1 LNCPPFRPYPLTA
14 GGHRQTVL
22 GFLARRNLRWPHAT
36 EDLLVDGEGD
46 VRLLLRASWQ
56 AGPRED
62 RPALVL
68 VHGLGG
74 WDEAGYGLA
83 AGLLAFARGW
93 HVVRMNMRGA
103 GHGVS
108 YCPRLYHAGLDGDLL
123 AVLRA
128 VAGATPRLA
137 LLGFSLGANLGL
149 LALGRLRERVPP
161 GLGAMVAVCP
171 PLDLLACAE
180 ALDRPANRLYQ
191 AYFVRKL
198 REGYRLRQRLAP
210 HLYEAG
216 REAGLATVREFDEQ
230 ITAPYGGF
238 ASAAEYYAASSAGP
252 WLERVDRRVL
262 LLAAADDPLIPAAS
276 LRRFA
281 RPASGLVEL
290 EVAPTGG
297 HVGFVGR
304 ARAPGSFW
312 AGDRALAF
320 LDGREP
326 AAGPTPPTPLRR

>member
-1 LNCPPFRPYPLTA
+1 VTCPPFRPYPLTA

-22 GFLARRNLRWPHAT
+22 GFFARRRLVWPHPT
-36 EDLLVDGEGD
+36 EDIVVDAERD

-56 AGPRED
+56 PGPREE

-83 AGLLAFARGW
+83 AGRLAFATGW

-108 YCPRLYHAGLDGDLL
+108 YCPRLYHAGLDGDLV

-128 VAGATPRLA
+128 VAGSTPRLA
-137 LLGFSLGANLGL
+137 LLGFSLGANVGL
-149 LALGRLRERVPP
+149 LALGRLGERVPA

-171 PLDLLACAE
+171 PLDLEACAE

-210 HLYEAG
+210 HLFEAG
-216 REAGLATVREFDEQ
+216 REAGIATVREFDEK

-238 ASAAEYYAASSAGP
+238 GSAAEYYAASSAGP
-252 WLERVDRRVL
+252 WLERIDRRVL
-262 LLAAADDPLIPAAS
+262 LLAAGDDPLIPADS
-276 LRRFA
+276 VRRFS

-297 HVGFVGR
+297 HVGFVGP

-312 AGDRALAF
+312 AGDRALSF
-320 LDGREP
+320 LNG
-326 AAGPTPPTPLRR
+326 GPPWATPGNA